1 MFAIRGFRVAP
12 SLSSTRTPLLRAFQ
26 VTPFRQFRSQTPF
39 SQQYQ
44 RFGGQR
50 YSRFQ
55 RTSNFFHRWAARPTF
70 YYEIAS
76 IGGAVGGFYFY
87 NLETVPVTG
96 RRRFNVVSPK
106 FEEAMGEQGYQE
118 IMQQFRGAILPEWDP
133 RVRMVERVMHRL
145 IPVSGLENVKWQIH
159 VIDADE
165 INAFVLPG

>member
-1 MFAIRGFRVAP
+1 M
-12 SLSSTRTPLLRAFQ
+12 
-26 VTPFRQFRSQTPF
+26 
-39 SQQYQ
+39 
-44 RFGGQR
+44 
-50 YSRFQ
+50 
-55 RTSNFFHRWAARPTF
+55 
-70 YYEIAS
+70 
-76 IGGAVGGFYFY
+76 
-87 NLETVPVTG
+87 
-96 RRRFNVVSPK
+96 SPK